1 MFWCRRRSCVVL
13 WRWKK
18 PLSSTVVSVFITR
31 DFKDHSTLHIC
42 CNFVEIMQAEGFLT
56 FRLLT
61 KIHEV
66 EIKLPH
72 KYAPFFSFSLISRNS
87 FYIHSWKTSV
97 LIFIKVSTMRSFSWW
112 EINTNECNKANSWS
126 FWRTL
131 VYQRTISIT
140 SKGNFFSHSPCLISS
155 LSSCIREMR
164 CMEGKKNVI
173 TARTFDWEKR
183 DRHLKLFSAVE
194 VLS

>member
-42 CNFVEIMQAEGFLT
+42 CNSVEIMQAEGFLA

-72 KYAPFFSFSLISRNS
+72 KYAPFFF
-87 FYIHSWKTSV
+87 
-97 LIFIKVSTMRSFSWW
+97 IFINFKEFFLYPFMKNFSVDLHKSFNNACFSWW

-164 CMEGKKNVI
+164 CMEGKK
-173 TARTFDWEKR
+173 T
-183 DRHLKLFSAVE
+183 
-194 VLS
+194 